1 MSYKL
6 IEYTARKFLSHSNS
20 KQNTREEKF
29 IYEQT
34 VVSFFS
40 IINNIIIKLNELWE
54 LYSDAQFTDL
64 YGIIV
69 FRMIFQTENLKLST
83 SPVL

>member
-6 IEYTARKFLSHSNS
+6 IEYTATKFLSHSNS
-20 KQNTREEKF
+20 KQNTREETF

-40 IINNIIIKLNELWE
+40 IINNNIIIKLNEFMGVILRCTVHRFVWNHCI
-54 LYSDAQFTDL
+54 SNDF
-64 YGIIV
+64 
-69 FRMIFQTENLKLST
+69 
-83 SPVL
+83 